1 MMTVVFVGCSSNIA
15 CSVRRSVPAK
25 ARVAGLGKG
34 WFSTASLQL
43 CRCKLMYGK
52 GSPAIGCLL
61 WYGVVNNSTYSSMLF
76 THLFVQVSA

>member
-25 ARVAGLGKG
+25 ALVGGLGKG
-34 WFSTASLQL
+34 WFSIASLQL

-52 GSPAIGCLL
+52 GSPAIECLI
-61 WYGVVNNSTYSSMLF
+61 W
-76 THLFVQVSA
+76 